1 MGTAEGT
8 MANDASDVK
17 ALLQMAELIAA
28 VTAAGNAAT
37 RAASDADVPL
47 ETQTYLAEFS
57 NRLAQDEA
65 ELVVQLATIARHLFR
80 PGDLT
85 TNSAP

>member
-1 MGTAEGT
+1 
-8 MANDASDVK
+8 MANDARDVK

-57 NRLAQDEA
+57 ARLAQDEA
-65 ELVVQLATIARHLFR
+65 ELVVQLAAIARHLFR
-80 PGDLT
+80 PDDPRT
-85 TNSAP
+85 DASP

>member
-1 MGTAEGT
+1 

-17 ALLQMAELIAA
+17 ALLLMAELIAA

-37 RAASDADVPL
+37 RAATDADMPL

-65 ELVVQLATIARHLFR
+65 DLVVQLATIARHLFR
-80 PGDLT
+80 PDTPT
-85 TNSAP
+85 TDSPP

>member
-1 MGTAEGT
+1 

-37 RAASDADVPL
+37 RAAADADIPL
-47 ETQTYLAEFS
+47 ETQTYLTEFS

-65 ELVVQLATIARHLFR
+65 ELVVQLAAIARHLFR
-80 PGDLT
+80 PDNPTTDLAT
-85 TNSAP
+85 